1 MTLSELYVAIE
12 SGETTERHALI
23 VRAMVVAARAGIFR
37 ELVDDK
43 GWIFVDPPTPPAE
56 AV

>member
-1 MTLSELYVAIE
+1 MTLAELYSAIE

-37 ELVDDK
+37 ELVDDN
-43 GWIFVDPPTPPAE
+43 GWIFADPPTPPAE

>member
-23 VRAMVVAARAGIFR
+23 VRAMVLAARAGIFR
-37 ELVDDK
+37 ELVDDN
-43 GWIFVDPPTPPAE
+43 GRIFVDPPTPLAE